1 MNLDALPSLKDVIA
15 AHDLRADKAL
25 GQNFLLDGNITDKI
39 AGFAG
44 VSGRDHVLEIGPGPG
59 GLTRSIL
66 RAGAGNVT
74 AIEYDARAVGALQDL
89 LQVSEGRL
97 RVEKAD
103 ALEVDLT
110 SLSEAPRR
118 IIANLPYNVA
128 TPLLVGW
135 LKQLRAED
143 SAYASMTLM
152 FQKEVADRI
161 TAAPGSKA
169 YGRLAVLCQWL
180 CTVRNVYTLPPQAF
194 TPPPKVQ
201 SSVVHFV
208 PRSLPNEAPAFEAVE
223 AVTAAAFG
231 QRRKMV
237 RSSLRDYVRYFE
249 DTGLDPTARAE
260 ELALED
266 FVALAYKKQND
277 TLPRN

>member
-1 MNLDALPSLKDVIA
+1 M
-15 AHDLRADKAL
+15 
-25 GQNFLLDGNITDKI
+25 
-39 AGFAG
+39 
-44 VSGRDHVLEIGPGPG
+44 
-59 GLTRSIL
+59 
-66 RAGAGNVT
+66 
-74 AIEYDARAVGALQDL
+74 GALQDL

>member
-161 TAAPGSKA
+161 TAVPGSKA

-180 CTVRNVYTLPPQAF
+180 CNVRNVYTLPPQAF

-249 DTGLDPTARAE
+249 DIGLDPTARAE